1 MEAGEFM
8 TAVISV
14 RPRGYIRLAL
24 ACIAVCVASYVV
36 TVGHASTH
44 CVEVSNGVWD
54 CHGGPGLE
62 GE

>member
-1 MEAGEFM
+1 M
-8 TAVISV
+8 
-14 RPRGYIRLAL
+14 IRMAL
-24 ACIAVCVASYVV
+24 ACIAVAIASYVV

-54 CHGGPGLE
+54 CHGGPGEE